1 MIQYCF
7 CFHFGLFGGPGGM
20 WDLSFSSR
28 DGTHTPALEGKV
40 LSTGQPENYLSLD
53 FNFVILRYL
62 KILGF
67 GFLT

>member
-1 MIQYCF
+1 
-7 CFHFGLFGGPGGM
+7 M

-28 DGTHTPALEGKV
+28 GGTHTPALEGKV
-40 LSTGQPENYLSLD
+40 LTTGQPENYLSLD

-67 GFLT
+67 GFLM